1 MNSVR
6 KPKCVLIYGVPGS
19 GKSTRAKFYR
29 DQGYYEL
36 NRDNIR
42 FGVVQPGGDWTTW
55 NGFKKGNKDEDLV
68 TKVWRRM
75 FEYHT
80 SQGNDIVISDTNC
93 HKGRRE
99 GLFYDLKALGYEVTL
114 EHMSVSLLELLERDK
129 KRGKMSVG
137 NKVITEMFN
146 KLY

>member
-1 MNSVR
+1 MKRAVI
-6 KPKCVLIYGVPGS
+6 IYGAPAS
-19 GKSTRAKFYR
+19 GKSTRAKLYR

-80 SQGNDIVISDTNC
+80 SKGNDIVISDTNC
-93 HKGRRE
+93 VKGKRE
-99 GLFYDLKALGYEVTL
+99 GLFCDLKALGYEVTL
-114 EHMSVSLLELLERDK
+114 ECMSVPLLELLERDK

-137 NKVITEMFN
+137 EKVITDMVV
-146 KLY
+146 KLNLED